1 MIGDHH
7 SAERNKGVVM
17 LETIV
22 VLPLL
27 LVLML
32 VTAEFG
38 QAFWQYSALTKSLRD
53 GARFASSASLL
64 GSTGIVV
71 ISDEL
76 QTNVRNV
83 VVYGNT
89 AGAGA
94 PVLTGF
100 TTADVTVTYVGA
112 NNVEVTASH
121 AISGILGP
129 ILRTFYAGPDVG
141 MVHNLQA
148 TITMRAL

>member
-1 MIGDHH
+1 MALVTPILLF
-7 SAERNKGVVM
+7 VM
-17 LETIV
+17 LA
-22 VLPLL
+22 
-27 LVLML
+27 
-32 VTAEFG
+32 TAEVTRVFVEHNT
-38 QAFWQYSALTKSLRD
+38 LTKAVRD
-53 GARFASSASLL
+53 GARYVAANAYQ
-64 GSTGIVV
+64 GTTGIVSV
-71 ISDEL
+71 GAALAAETSNL
-76 QTNVRNV
+76 

-100 TTADVTVTYVGA
+100 TTADVTVAYVGA